1 MRADSYTHC
10 GLQYI
15 GSGHVSEKVR
25 GLTSNDVITNCCQ
38 HTRYQ
43 TDAFAMGI
51 ILIELLISG
60 AILNHSQTKHPET
73 FPLEAREMVNSED
86 PEDLSAKVQAL
97 SAMGGWAGSDAQ
109 RAAKILADVAV
120 SCTRGTTKR
129 QKPAQVL
136 GQLEA
141 AHRLATSSGASSSGG
156 GSWFS

>member
-1 MRADSYTHC
+1 MP
-10 GLQYI
+10 QEYI
-15 GSGHVSEKVR
+15 GSGHVSEK
-25 GLTSNDVITNCCQ
+25 
-38 HTRYQ
+38 

-51 ILIELLISG
+51 IIIELLISG
-60 AILNHSQTKHPET
+60 AIETKHPET

-97 SAMGGWAGSDAQ
+97 SAMGGWTGSDAQ

-129 QKPAQVL
+129 QNPAQVL
-136 GQLEA
+136 GQLKA
-141 AHRLATSSGASSSGG
+141 AHRPITSSAASSGA

>member
-1 MRADSYTHC
+1 
-10 GLQYI
+10 
-15 GSGHVSEKVR
+15 VSEKVR
-25 GLTSNDVITNCCQ
+25 GLTSNDVVTSCCQ

-60 AILNHSQTKHPET
+60 AMGTKHPDT
-73 FPLEAREMVNSED
+73 FPLEAREVNSEE

-141 AHRLATSSGASSSGG
+141 AHRSATSSGASSSGG